1 MYFVTQTSNFYSLS
15 FSFFWFSL
23 ALTHPEY
30 PPASSAPH
38 MHTVMQTR
46 RQSALGKGRQAAL
59 AMRLPITPAS
69 CGVWTS
75 GLSPSVTDGHQV
87 RLKKKSPNLR
97 YHTQIQPRGGGGRKK
112 KKREI
117 KTFGSLCH
125 TERKHKQ
132 PVIHEWTLS
141 YNLQKPFFSGL
152 PRTYRMAEARGG
164 EGGLTTGVTCLC
176 QMITQCCRPIC
187 ISYKDIN
194 DICLSEFIL
203 K

>member
-30 PPASSAPH
+30 PPASSAPY

-97 YHTQIQPRGGGGRKK
+97 YHTQIQPQGGGGG
-112 KKREI
+112 KRE
-117 KTFGSLCH
+117 KSRHLGVFATPKENTSSLLYVSEHCLITCKSLFSVVFLGH
-125 TERKHKQ
+125 TG
-132 PVIHEWTLS
+132 W
-141 YNLQKPFFSGL
+141 QKLG
-152 PRTYRMAEARGG
+152 AGG
-164 EGGLTTGVTCLC
+164 EVLTTGVTCLC

-187 ISYKDIN
+187 ISYKGIN